1 MPIDFDTAAIK
12 ASETLI
18 KHRITSAPVIP
29 MPIIKSTP
37 GVLVLSFADLANR
50 IGTDR
55 ENVISTFQDNQDAV
69 TTVLPDDRKL
79 RYIVAYNQKLPFY
92 LLQRALAR
100 ELGHIVLR
108 HDGTR
113 PEEVRTEEAL
123 IFARHLLCHR
133 AVLKAIEAE
142 GIPLTVDLIGS
153 ISGCYKKCIEG
164 MQRTPGASVPPE
176 LNRLI
181 KEQFADYVHNFCN
194 YARTVMKDDHSGLA
208 DFGSYFD
215 NYEE

>member
-1 MPIDFDTAAIK
+1 MTPDYERAALL
-12 ASETLI
+12 AMETLI
-18 KHRITSAPVIP
+18 TNRITSAPVSSL
-29 MPIIKSTP
+29 PILKNIK
-37 GVLVLSFADLANR
+37 GVLVLSFA
-50 IGTDR
+50 
-55 ENVISTFQDNQDAV
+55 EMSTIAEIARDQLVSMCCGNQDAV
-69 TTVLPDDRKL
+69 TIHLTEGKIK
-79 RYIVAYNQKLPFY
+79 YIVAYNQQLPFFIM
-92 LLQRALAR
+92 QRALAR
-100 ELGHIVLR
+100 ELGHIVLG

-113 PEEVRTEEAL
+113 PEDVREAEAL
-123 IFARHLLCHR
+123 GFARHLLCPR
-133 AVLKAIEAE
+133 PLLKAIEDS
-142 GIPLTVDLIGS
+142 GVPLTVDLIGS

-176 LNRLI
+176 LNRLV